1 MRTCCLLPVPRMR
14 HAMERAHTYSARGN
28 DPAEQDPP
36 CMIRSRRF
44 WRRMDQRPSTSVSQ
58 QLDIFLA
65 EAPIPRGETALGYWR
80 NNDLRF
86 LQLAQMA
93 RKYLCAPCT
102 STESERLF
110 SSVSHILD
118 EKRNRLCCDKAE
130 MLIFVKKNMHL
141 TKNMAEAGAEAEP
154 TKLISKKN
162 STSVIWQ
169 YFGFEATDEHQKQVM
184 CQTCRVKVATSAG
197 NTTNLHR
204 HLRVHH
210 LNLYEECMAK
220 KNRETSSS
228 SDTSAKQPTITS
240 LFASV
245 TPYEITS
252 QRHKE
257 ITAAVTTYI
266 SKNMVSVNT
275 VTKDAFKSL
284 LRTMVRYVLPS
295 RTYFNQVAIPQ
306 LYAECKAKVV
316 NELENTVLC
325 VNYRSVVKQNDR
337 ALHEFDHAFCQR
349 QLRVTAYF
357 PTDHTGE
364 NIAMGLREC
373 LANWGLK
380 EEAQTCITDNASNMV
395 KAMELNQWTRLQCFG
410 HRLHLAI
417 GKYKNVCLCECVCLQ
432 SYYKCESLYYLHRGP
447 SLCYIILPSNTEFTD
462 ALSGED
468 YVSVSYLKPVLHLL
482 KTATLAETDQDTNLT
497 KDIKSR
503 ALHYIEEKYS
513 DPVTQELL
521 DITSFLDPRFK
532 TSYVSEENVPYIKDR
547 VKMEMEQVA
556 QKEQRACVTTHPMPL
571 SAEEEPPS
579 TSTKRKRSL
588 GSFFK
593 TKAVP
598 ASSTVQL
605 EDTIKAELDNYLI
618 TPTIDGEQDPLAWW
632 RVHNVNFP
640 WLSKLARK
648 YLCIPATSAPSERL
662 FSASGNIVTCQR
674 ASLKPAKVDMLV
686 FLAKNL

>member
-1 MRTCCLLPVPRMR
+1 
-14 HAMERAHTYSARGN
+14 
-28 DPAEQDPP
+28 
-36 CMIRSRRF
+36 
-44 WRRMDQRPSTSVSQ
+44 MD
-58 QLDIFLA
+58 
-65 EAPIPRGETALGYWR
+65 
-80 NNDLRF
+80 
-86 LQLAQMA
+86 
-93 RKYLCAPCT
+93 K
-102 STESERLF
+102 
-110 SSVSHILD
+110 
-118 EKRNRLCCDKAE
+118 
-130 MLIFVKKNMHL
+130 
-141 TKNMAEAGAEAEP
+141 
-154 TKLISKKN
+154 
-162 STSVIWQ
+162 
-169 YFGFEATDEHQKQVM
+169 
-184 CQTCRVKVATSAG
+184 
-197 NTTNLHR
+197 
-204 HLRVHH
+204 
-210 LNLYEECMAK
+210 
-220 KNRETSSS
+220 
-228 SDTSAKQPTITS
+228 
-240 LFASV
+240 
-245 TPYEITS
+245 
-252 QRHKE
+252 
-257 ITAAVTTYI
+257 
-266 SKNMVSVNT
+266 
-275 VTKDAFKSL
+275 
-284 LRTMVRYVLPS
+284 RYVLPS

-306 LYAECKAKVV
+306 LYGECKAKVV
-316 NELENTVLC
+316 NELENMEFYASTTDMWSSRTTEPYMSLTVHFVNENFELC
-325 VNYRSVVKQNDR
+325 NRCLQ
-337 ALHEFDHAFCQR
+337 
-349 QLRVTAYF
+349 TAYF

-364 NIAMGLREC
+364 NIAAGLKEC

-380 EEAQTCITDNASNMV
+380 EEAQTCITTDNFSNMV

-410 HRLHLAI
+410 HSLHLAI
-417 GKYKNVCLCECVCLQ
+417 ENTVKDDQRIKRATGLCKQLVAVFSHSWKKNAALKQAQQDLNLPQHSLVTECPTRWGSRQKMISRVLEQSKALCQVLSEDRKTRHLVPTWQDTDVLESINNALGPLQ
-432 SYYKCESLYYLHRGP
+432 
-447 SLCYIILPSNTEFTD
+447 EFTD

-482 KTATLAETDQDTNLT
+482 RTATLAETDEETDLT
-497 KDIKSR
+497 KEIKSR
-503 ALHYIEEKYS
+503 ALHYIVGKYS

-532 TSYVSEENVPYIKDR
+532 TTYISEENVQFMKDR

-593 TKAVP
+593 TKAIP

-618 TPTIDGEQDPLAWW
+618 TPTVDGEQDPLAWW

>member
-1 MRTCCLLPVPRMR
+1 
-14 HAMERAHTYSARGN
+14 
-28 DPAEQDPP
+28 
-36 CMIRSRRF
+36 
-44 WRRMDQRPSTSVSQ
+44 
-58 QLDIFLA
+58 
-65 EAPIPRGETALGYWR
+65 
-80 NNDLRF
+80 
-86 LQLAQMA
+86 
-93 RKYLCAPCT
+93 
-102 STESERLF
+102 
-110 SSVSHILD
+110 
-118 EKRNRLCCDKAE
+118 
-130 MLIFVKKNMHL
+130 
-141 TKNMAEAGAEAEP
+141 MAEAGAEAET

-210 LNLYEECMAK
+210 LNLYECMAK
-220 KNRETSSS
+220 KNSETSSS
-228 SDTSAKQPTITS
+228 SDTSAKPPTITS

-245 TPYEITS
+245 TPYKRTS
-252 QRHKE
+252 RRHKE

-284 LRTMVRYVLPS
+284 LRTMDKRYVLPS

-316 NELENTVLC
+316 NELENTEFYASTTDLWSSRTTEPYMSLTVHFVNANFELC
-325 VNYRSVVKQNDR
+325 SQC
-337 ALHEFDHAFCQR
+337 LQ
-349 QLRVTAYF
+349 TAYF

-364 NIAMGLREC
+364 NIGMGLREC

-380 EEAQTCITDNASNMV
+380 EEAQTCITTDNASNMV

-417 GKYKNVCLCECVCLQ
+417 ENAVKDEQRIKRATGLCKQLVAVFTHSWKKKAALKQAPQDLNLPQQSLVTECPTRWGSRQKMIGRVLEQSKAVCQVLSEDRKTRHLVPTWQDTDVLESVNNALGPLQ
-432 SYYKCESLYYLHRGP
+432 
-447 SLCYIILPSNTEFTD
+447 EFTD

-521 DITSFLDPRFK
+521 DITSFLDSR
-532 TSYVSEENVPYIKDR
+532 
-547 VKMEMEQVA
+547 Q
-556 QKEQRACVTTHPMPL
+556 
-571 SAEEEPPS
+571 
-579 TSTKRKRSL
+579 
-588 GSFFK
+588 
-593 TKAVP
+593 
-598 ASSTVQL
+598 
-605 EDTIKAELDNYLI
+605 
-618 TPTIDGEQDPLAWW
+618 
-632 RVHNVNFP
+632 
-640 WLSKLARK
+640 
-648 YLCIPATSAPSERL
+648 AT
-662 FSASGNIVTCQR
+662 
-674 ASLKPAKVDMLV
+674 
-686 FLAKNL
+686 